1 MAAKPSFELPVE
13 RCPLCGA
20 VGKFK
25 VKGRIDTIPYFGQ
38 VMETLMRCEGCNFKH
53 ADVMCLGERA
63 PMRYELRVGSSEDMK
78 VRVVRSS
85 SGTIRVP
92 ELGVSIEPGPA
103 SEGFVSNVE
112 GVLDRIEGV
121 VGLALREAGGEKKH
135 RAEEL
140 LEKLRAVREG
150 ELQIRLVVMDPLGHS
165 AIVDKRA
172 KKRKL
177 KRTELVSLKRHR
189 G

>member
-13 RCPLCGA
+13 HCPLCGA
-20 VGKFK
+20 AGKFK

-85 SGTIRVP
+85 SGTIKVP

-103 SEGFVSNVE
+103 SEGFVTNIE
-112 GVLDRIEGV
+112 GVLDRVEGV
-121 VGLALREAGGEKKH
+121 VRLALREASGEKKR
-135 RAEEL
+135 RAEAL

-150 ELQIRLVVMDPLGHS
+150 GLEVRLVVMDPLGHS
-165 AIVDKRA
+165 AIVDERA

-177 KRTELVSLKRHR
+177 RRAELVSLKGHK